1 MALGKNKK
9 KKYRTKKKITDP
21 FKRKQWYIVKAPG
34 MFENSFVGRTP
45 VNKSAGTKLAKDALM
60 GRVFKVSL
68 GDLNN
73 DEDMSFRTIH
83 LIVEDV
89 QGEEVLTNFHAMSF
103 ATHKLKS
110 LVRKWR
116 TLIEAVIEVTTT
128 DGYKVRLFVIG
139 FTRRRPN
146 HEKTTSYATQ
156 AQVKKIRR
164 KIFEIVKR
172 ESNDTDLKGL
182 FKKLI
187 LETISARV
195 ETETQGIYPLHNV
208 YIHKLKILH
217 KPAFDRF
224 KLAEVIGEK
233 PEDWG
238 QSKKTK
244 KTEEDEEYETKD
256 DVEYQGGSRE
266 NTFTPDL
273 QEGGGGGEQF

>member
-1 MALGKNKK
+1 
-9 KKYRTKKKITDP
+9 
-21 FKRKQWYIVKAPG
+21 
-34 MFENSFVGRTP
+34 
-45 VNKSAGTKLAKDALM
+45 M

-73 DEDMSFRTIH
+73 DEDMSYRHIH

-89 QGEEVLTNFHAMSF
+89 QGEEVLTNFHGMSF

-116 TLIEAVIEVTTT
+116 TLIEAVVDVTST
-128 DGYKVRLFVIG
+128 DGYKIRLFVIG

-146 HEKTTSYATQ
+146 QERTTSYATT
-156 AQVKKIRR
+156 AQIKKIRK

-172 ESNDTDLKGL
+172 ESGDTDLKGL

-187 LETISARV
+187 LETISARI
-195 ETETQGIYPLHNV
+195 ETETQGVYPLHNV
-208 YIHKLKILH
+208 FIHKLKILI
-217 KPAFDRF
+217 KPDFDRF
-224 KLAEVIGEK
+224 KLAEVIQEA

-244 KTEEDEEYETKD
+244 QDKEEYEEYETKEG
-256 DVEYQGGSRE
+256 VEYQTGRE
-266 NTFTPDL
+266 NTFTDN
-273 QEGGGGGEQF
+273 QDQM

>member
-1 MALGKNKK
+1 MHLW
-9 KKYRTKKKITDP
+9 DV
-21 FKRKQWYIVKAPG
+21 F
-34 MFENSFVGRTP
+34 
-45 VNKSAGTKLAKDALM
+45 
-60 GRVFKVSL
+60 FKVSL

-73 DEDMSFRTIH
+73 DEDMSFRNIH

-116 TLIEAVIEVTTT
+116 TLIETITDVTTT

-146 HEKTTSYATQ
+146 QEKTTSYATH
-156 AQVKKIRR
+156 AQVKKIRK

-182 FKKLI
+182 YKKLI
-187 LETISARV
+187 LETISARIEV
-195 ETETQGIYPLHNV
+195 ETQGIYPLHNV

-224 KLAEVIGEK
+224 KLAEVIEEK

-238 QSKKTK
+238 QSKNKNPR
-244 KTEEDEEYETKD
+244 KTEEEEYETKD
-256 DVEYQGGSRE
+256 DVEYQSGKV

-273 QEGGGGGEQF
+273 QEQL

>member
-1 MALGKNKK
+1 LEKTK
-9 KKYRTKKKITDP
+9 KKYRAKKKITDP
-21 FKRKQWYIVKAPG
+21 FKKKQWYVVKAPG

-45 VNKSAGTKLAKDALM
+45 VNKSAGTKLSKDALM

-89 QGEEVLTNFHAMSF
+89 QGEEVLTNFHGMSF

-116 TLIEAVIEVTTT
+116 TLIEAVIDVTTT
-128 DGYKVRLFVIG
+128 DGYKIRLFVIG

-146 HEKTTSYATQ
+146 QEKTTSYATH

-164 KIFEIVKR
+164 KIFDIVKR
-172 ESNDTDLKGL
+172 ESTDTDLKGL

-187 LETISARV
+187 LETISARI

-224 KLAEVIGEK
+224 KLAEVIDEK

-238 QSKKTK
+238 QSKKK
-244 KTEEDEEYETKD
+244 KTEENDEKEYETKD
-256 DVEYQGGSRE
+256 DVEYQSGKVNAFTE
-266 NTFTPDL
+266 NL
-273 QEGGGGGEQF
+273 QEQL